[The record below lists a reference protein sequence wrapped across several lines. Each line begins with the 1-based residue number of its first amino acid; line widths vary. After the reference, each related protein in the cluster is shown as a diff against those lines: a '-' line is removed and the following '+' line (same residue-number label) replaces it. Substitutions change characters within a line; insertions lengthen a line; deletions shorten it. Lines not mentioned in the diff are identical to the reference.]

1 MRRQRRRWRSDPGL
15 KSAIKAAT
23 TRRIRTEVAE
33 HTLLTALRNSTTHK
47 DQIVLHRISVKSE
60 PADDS
65 RKSRR
70 TGRNS
75 SPEE

>member
-1 MRRQRRRWRSDPGL
+1 MRKQRRRSRSDPGL
-15 KSAIKAAT
+15 KSAIKAAN
-23 TRRIRTEVAE
+23 TRPIRKDVAD

-60 PADDS
+60 PADDF

-75 SPEE
+75 CPEE

>member
-1 MRRQRRRWRSDPGL
+1 MRKQRRRWRSDPGP
-15 KSAIKAAT
+15 KSALKAAT
-23 TRRIRTEVAE
+23 TRRTRKDVVE

-47 DQIVLHRISVKSE
+47 DQIVLRRIGVRAE
-60 PADDS
+60 PIDDS

-75 SPEE
+75 CPEE